1 MIIRIM
7 GEAQRNVPDVV
18 LSELNALDEVAE
30 KAVEAGDEGAFFVAL
45 DALLDAVRRHG
56 GKLAD
61 DVLVPS
67 DLVLPPAHATVD
79 EVRHLFDR
87 SAGGEGLV
95 PG

>member
-7 GEAQRNVPDVV
+7 GEVQRDVPDAA

-30 KAVEAGDEGAFFVAL
+30 RAVELGDETAFSSAL

-56 GKLAD
+56 GELAD
-61 DVLVPS
+61 DVLLPS
-67 DLVLPPAHATVD
+67 DLVLPPAHASVD

>member
-1 MIIRIM
+1 VIIRIM
-7 GEAQRNVPDVV
+7 GEPQRDVPDAA
-18 LSELNALDEVAE
+18 LSELNDLDAVAE
-30 KAVEAGDEGAFFVAL
+30 TAVEAGDEAAFSAAL
-45 DALLDAVRRHG
+45 DALLGAVRRHG
-56 GKLAD
+56 DALSD
-61 DVLVPS
+61 DVLLPS